1 MKKNIFVVFF
11 IIAVIS
17 FCSCVGLSKNGQS
30 ENNGLS
36 ELQSSPIGQV
46 VSEQYKNVKQYKDGN
61 ISNTVVFL
69 TFEREGDLFVP
80 DFYDSIERMY
90 NTASFSLKNYYY
102 KQSSGKVEI
111 NTNLIYAKGGG
122 CVRSEHS
129 ADYYKP
135 KYVWRGVLYEE
146 VNKNGYDNRKF
157 DKDGSPVDPSLKGAK
172 PSIDGF
178 YREQLLIREI
188 LTKLN
193 LPNEYFSDYDQDGKT
208 DSFVI
213 ITDADVSSSDW
224 GDILWSHMSMNYSL
238 SSGYFNDYYYTKA
251 QQEQL
256 KTLSEAYLG
265 ESVIGT
271 YNFFTASEICARKA
285 GDYSKAIKE
294 DEKGLYDVGLL
305 CHEMAHNLG
314 FYDYYSYED
323 SAYQSI
329 GEFDITANDV
339 NVVPQNMLTYLRA
352 KAGWLSYENMLY
364 VNDSGRYT
372 IYPVGA
378 DKQIKACKIVL
389 SDYLSTGE
397 YYMVEARSKNYADT
411 DNPFDSCLTDSGII
425 IMRINE
431 GHAYINASGEKST
444 TDYGN
449 MYGED
454 EVYVYRTQSSNLV
467 YRKNTS
473 GQRYS
478 LSQFNGSEGM
488 SSFTVT
494 PSTGSTIQNS
504 ARNIVFSDICANDDG
519 SFSFTVELP
528 EQQST
533 IAINIDESFIG
544 NYFDGS
550 KRVYWKSNVKTG
562 NAHILVLRS
571 TDRLKRLAENHKSK
585 ITFSDIKKGTFNYY
599 VTLYKTVI
607 PISEMSVPIPDFN
620 EQALVFVALESE
632 NGNCAIRYI
641 GCIENDDESFSGYL
655 ARMFDPLYVAGIAAG
670 IFVIIL
676 IVLFVL
682 YLRKNSKKVIRRKKT

>member
-1 MKKNIFVVFF
+1 MKKNIFVVIFL
-11 IIAVIS
+11 IAVTS
-17 FCSCVGLSKNGQS
+17 FCSFACSNENRTGKDNLLSDS
-30 ENNGLS
+30 
-36 ELQSSPIGQV
+36 QSSNMEQR
-46 VSEQYKNVKQYKDGN
+46 VSERYKSVEQYKDGKV
-61 ISNTVVFL
+61 SNTVVFL
-69 TFEREGDLFVP
+69 TFEREGDLFASG
-80 DFYDSIERMY
+80 FYDNIERMY
-90 NTASFSLKNYYY
+90 NTASFSVKNYYY

-111 NTNLIYAKGGG
+111 STNLLYAKGGG

-129 ADYYKP
+129 VDYYKP

-146 VNKNGYDNRKF
+146 VNEEGYDNRKF
-157 DKDGSPVDPSLKGAK
+157 DEDGFPADPSLKGAK
-172 PSIDGF
+172 SSIDGF

-188 LTKLN
+188 LTKLK
-193 LPNEYFSDYDQDGKT
+193 LPNGYLSDLDEDGKT

-213 ITDADVSSSDW
+213 ITDADVDSSDW
-224 GDILWSHMSMNYSL
+224 GDILWSHMSVNYSL
-238 SSGYFNDYYYTKA
+238 STGYFNDYYCTKA

-256 KTLSEAYLG
+256 KSLSEAYLG

-294 DEKGLYDVGLL
+294 DEKELYDTGLL

-323 SAYQSI
+323 GAYQSI

-339 NVVPQNMLTYLRA
+339 NVVPQNMLTYLRV
-352 KAGWLSYENMLY
+352 KAGWLGYENMLY

-372 IYPVGA
+372 LYPVGS

-389 SDYLSTGE
+389 SDYLTTGE

-431 GHAYINASGEKST
+431 SHAYINASGEKST
-444 TDYGN
+444 IDYGN

-494 PSTGSTIQNS
+494 PSNGSTENV
-504 ARNIVFSDICANDDG
+504 ARNIVFSDICANEDG

-562 NAHILVLRS
+562 NAHILILRS
-571 TDRLKRLAENHKSK
+571 TDHLKRLAENHKSQ
-585 ITFSDIKKGTFNYY
+585 ITFSDIKEGSFNYY

-607 PISEMSVPIPDFN
+607 PISETSVSIPDFN
-620 EQALVFVALESE
+620 EQALVFIALESE

-641 GCIENDDESFSGYL
+641 GCIENEDESFSAYL
-655 ARMFDPLYVAGIAAG
+655 ARIFDPLYVAGIAAS
-670 IFVIIL
+670 IFI
-676 IVLFVL
+676 IVLTVIFVL